1 MIYFV
6 DRVLLVCETVSQVV
20 AEKWFWFCHD
30 KLAGS
35 RFGKGILE
43 VVVGGVPLGYLLDPG
58 VSAAPSLLL
67 KEITKAGYRAL
78 FGLISQLA
86 VQSTTMI
93 YIASMSLI

>member
-1 MIYFV
+1 M
-6 DRVLLVCETVSQVV
+6 
-20 AEKWFWFCHD
+20 
-30 KLAGS
+30 
-35 RFGKGILE
+35 
-43 VVVGGVPLGYLLDPG
+43 GGVPLGYLLDPG